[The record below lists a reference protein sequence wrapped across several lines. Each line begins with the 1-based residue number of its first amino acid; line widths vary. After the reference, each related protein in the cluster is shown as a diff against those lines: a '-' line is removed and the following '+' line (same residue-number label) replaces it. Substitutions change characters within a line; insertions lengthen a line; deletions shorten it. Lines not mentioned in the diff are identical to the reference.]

1 MSRIHAA
8 PAAEALQALQLF
20 TGHAGGW
27 TPVHRER
34 PQTRTR
40 TVWRPANA
48 PGLPA
53 LILDLADRYEDE
65 ITLGLPQSRRW
76 AGGTG
81 HATILW
87 TRVENGG
94 QLEKAKELRPLPTL
108 ILREGVSLKR
118 LLIWALE
125 ERLPWTE
132 VVAANKRIA
141 YRLGTR
147 QADADPDQLRIPCP
161 GTRLRAGRV
170 KPVPVVCARLE
181 TTSYSCREVTG
192 FLPDPPVVNWWE
204 KAS

>member
-8 PAAEALQALQLF
+8 PAHEAIQALQLF
-20 TGHAGGW
+20 TGWAGGW
-27 TPVHRER
+27 TPVER
-34 PQTRTR
+34 HAQDRTR
-40 TVWRPANA
+40 AFWRPAMA
-48 PGLPA
+48 PGLPDTVRD
-53 LILDLADRYEDE
+53 LDERYGHELT
-65 ITLGLPQSRRW
+65 IGLPQPKRF
-76 AGGTG
+76 AGGTAR
-81 HATILW
+81 ATILW

-94 QLEKAKELRPLPTL
+94 QYEKAKELRPLPSMV
-108 ILREGVSLKR
+108 LREGGTLKR

-147 QADADPDQLRIPCP
+147 QADADPDLLRIPCP

-192 FLPDPPVVNWWE
+192 FLPDPPAFNWWE
-204 KAS
+204 KTA